1 MPRTLKM
8 ERLHYLGKFRN
19 LKFIDEINDLP
30 DNIAF
35 NGELISALRWLQ
47 LMQSEK
53 TYYRYAVLA
62 NEYKEKNA
70 EECLA
75 LVTEIHEETL
85 LELKELFKNGE
96 IESKIEVLDN

>member
-1 MPRTLKM
+1 MPRELRV
-8 ERLHYLGKFRN
+8 ERLHYLGDYRN
-19 LKFIDEINDLP
+19 VKFIDVISELP
-30 DNIAF
+30 DDIAF

-53 TYYRYAVLA
+53 TFYRYLA
-62 NEYKEKNA
+62 LGSQYKDKSA

-75 LVTEIHEETL
+75 IVSKLHEETL

-96 IESKIEVLDN
+96 IESTTEVLDN

>member
-1 MPRTLKM
+1 
-8 ERLHYLGKFRN
+8 
-19 LKFIDEINDLP
+19 
-30 DNIAF
+30 
-35 NGELISALRWLQ
+35 
-47 LMQSEK
+47 
-53 TYYRYAVLA
+53 VLL
-62 NEYKEKNA
+62 EYKEKNA

>member
-1 MPRTLKM
+1 MPRAIKM
-8 ERLHYLGKFRN
+8 ERLYYLGKFRN

-30 DNIAF
+30 DDIAF
-35 NGELISALRWLQ
+35 NGELISTLRWLQ

-53 TYYRYAVLA
+53 TFYKYLA
-62 NEYKEKNA
+62 LGSQYKDKSA

-96 IESKIEVLDN
+96 IESTIEVLDN

>member
-35 NGELISALRWLQ
+35 NGELISALRVQ
-47 LMQSEK
+47 RKKCRRVFSSC
-53 TYYRYAVLA
+53 
-62 NEYKEKNA
+62 N
-70 EECLA
+70 
-75 LVTEIHEETL
+75 
-85 LELKELFKNGE
+85 
-96 IESKIEVLDN
+96 